1 MLGVSKF
8 GLKFGLVSVGVCF
21 TLAKKLSFTTFLQL
35 KNVVC
40 NWKMPFAIFFQFKQ
54 HFKVEEI
61 ISPKISKIDYKWQF
75 FF

>member
-21 TLAKKLSFTTFLQL
+21 TLAENLSFTTFLQL

-40 NWKMPFAIFFQFKQ
+40 N
-54 HFKVEEI
+54 
-61 ISPKISKIDYKWQF
+61 
-75 FF
+75 